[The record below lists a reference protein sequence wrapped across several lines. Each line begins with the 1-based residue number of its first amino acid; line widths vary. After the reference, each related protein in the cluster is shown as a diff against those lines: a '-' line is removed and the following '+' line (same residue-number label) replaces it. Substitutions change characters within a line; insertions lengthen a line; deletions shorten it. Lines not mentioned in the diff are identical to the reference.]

1 MNNIE
6 EKYVCDIKNNG
17 CIGYRVNNNECISLE
32 NCVHKHHKVIT
43 LDEAIKHLE
52 ESVIYYS
59 NNYGLDNKQL
69 LEWLKELKE
78 RRGKDNE

>member
-1 MNNIE
+1 MK

-17 CIGYRVNNNECISLE
+17 CIGYCVKHDECISLE

-52 ESVIYYS
+52 ESIIYYS

-69 LEWLKELKE
+69 AEWLKELKE
-78 RRGKDNE
+78 RRARDNE